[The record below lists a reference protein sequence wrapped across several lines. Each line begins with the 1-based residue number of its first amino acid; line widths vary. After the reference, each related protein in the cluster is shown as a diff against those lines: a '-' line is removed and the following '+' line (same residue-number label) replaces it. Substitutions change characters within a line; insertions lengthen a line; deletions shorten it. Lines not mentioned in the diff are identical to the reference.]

1 MRASQSLYPPLCD
14 VFSGRHIATGHI
26 HRKETSV
33 MTMSDDPSAETPIFD
48 SRRDALDPEAGLPET
63 VLPGGSGGQT
73 SGGYSGGTSGD
84 YSGGTSGGESSGVRE
99 EAGRV
104 ADSAA
109 EAGKDVAATAAEQ
122 ARNVAGEAKYQARDL
137 YRQTQQELRE
147 QAAQQ
152 QERVA
157 SGLRS
162 VGDELEQMAAASE
175 TDGVASDLVRQ
186 AAQRTH
192 AVAGWLDAR
201 DPGSLIDE
209 VKSYARRNPGT
220 FIAAA
225 AIAGALAG
233 RLTRALAS
241 GGDGA
246 GDSTGRTTVGTTPAT
261 GITAAGTTPIG
272 GATAG
277 TPTIGGA
284 GTLYGEPGDELPD
297 LPGAGYTGGRA

>member
-1 MRASQSLYPPLCD
+1 
-14 VFSGRHIATGHI
+14 
-26 HRKETSV
+26 
-33 MTMSDDPSAETPIFD
+33 MTMSDDQSAGTPIFD
-48 SRRDALDPEAGLPET
+48 SRRDALAPEAGLPET
-63 VLPGGSGGQT
+63 VLPGGEAGR
-73 SGGYSGGTSGD
+73 
-84 YSGGTSGGESSGVRE
+84 ESSNEGDQGGVKE

-104 ADSAA
+104 AGTAA
-109 EAGKDVAATAAEQ
+109 DAGKDVAATAAEQ
-122 ARNVAGEAKYQARDL
+122 ARNVAGEAKSQAKDL

-162 VGDELEQMAAASE
+162 VGDELEQMASSSQQG
-175 TDGVASDLVRQ
+175 GVASDLVRQ

-192 AVAGWLDAR
+192 SVASWLDQR
-201 DPGSLIDE
+201 DPGSLLEE

-241 GGDGA
+241 GDDSGGSATGSGSGSGGTTSATTSGYA
-246 GDSTGRTTVGTTPAT
+246 GNVGTTGTPEAPSY
-261 GITAAGTTPIG
+261 AAGSAGVG
-272 GATAG
+272 GAMGDDDLYDDG
-277 TPTIGGA
+277 TGN
-284 GTLYGEPGDELPD
+284 DLPEI
-297 LPGAGYTGGRA
+297 PGAGYTGGRA

>member
-1 MRASQSLYPPLCD
+1 
-14 VFSGRHIATGHI
+14 
-26 HRKETSV
+26 
-33 MTMSDDPSAETPIFD
+33 MTMSDDQSADTPIFD
-48 SRRDALDPEAGLPET
+48 SRRDALEPEAGLPET
-63 VLPGGSGGQT
+63 VQPTGGSLGGGAST
-73 SGGYSGGTSGD
+73 
-84 YSGGTSGGESSGVRE
+84 GEQSGVRE

-104 ADSAA
+104 AGSAA
-109 EAGKDVAATAAEQ
+109 EAGKDVAATAKEQ
-122 ARNVAGEAKYQARDL
+122 AKNVAGEAKSQAKDL
-137 YRQTQQELRE
+137 YRQTQEELRT

-162 VGDELEQMAAASE
+162 VGDELDQMASSSE
-175 TDGVASDLVRQ
+175 SDGLATDLVRQ

-192 AVAGWLDAR
+192 AIAGWLNER
-201 DPGSLIDE
+201 DPGSLLNE

-241 GGDGA
+241 GGDDSGK
-246 GDSTGRTTVGTTPAT
+246 STGTTTGTTGTTGTPGLAPSPDITAVGTT
-261 GITAAGTTPIG
+261 GV
-272 GATAG
+272 
-277 TPTIGGA
+277 GGA
-284 GTLYGEPGDELPD
+284 GTGSTAGGYGGATGDLYHDSGNDLPE

>member
-1 MRASQSLYPPLCD
+1 
-14 VFSGRHIATGHI
+14 
-26 HRKETSV
+26 
-33 MTMSDDPSAETPIFD
+33 MTMSDDQSADTPIFD
-48 SRRDALDPEAGLPET
+48 SRRDAIDPEAGLPET
-63 VLPGGSGGQT
+63 VQPTSATVGGTTAGSATGSG
-73 SGGYSGGTSGD
+73 
-84 YSGGTSGGESSGVRE
+84 SSGSQGGVRD
-99 EAGRV
+99 EASRV
-104 ADSAA
+104 AGSAA
-109 EAGKDVAATAAEQ
+109 EAGKDVAATAKEQ
-122 ARNVAGEAKYQARDL
+122 AKNVAGEAKSQAKDL
-137 YRQTQQELRE
+137 YAQTREELRD

-162 VGDELEQMAAASE
+162 VGDELEQMASASE
-175 TDGVASDLVRQ
+175 SGGVASDLVRQ

-192 AVAGWLDAR
+192 SIAGWLDAR

-241 GGDGA
+241 GGNSDSGSSGA
-246 GDSTGRTTVGTTPAT
+246 GNASGSTGVAGTQGYTGAGYTTPGAVGGETVGGYSTTT
-261 GITAAGTTPIG
+261 GG
-272 GATAG
+272 
-277 TPTIGGA
+277 
-284 GTLYGEPGDELPD
+284 LYDDGNDLPE

>member
-1 MRASQSLYPPLCD
+1 
-14 VFSGRHIATGHI
+14 
-26 HRKETSV
+26 
-33 MTMSDDPSAETPIFD
+33 MTMSDDQSADTPIFD
-48 SRRDALDPEAGLPET
+48 SRRDALEPEAGLPET
-63 VLPGGSGGQT
+63 VQPTGGSLGGD
-73 SGGYSGGTSGD
+73 SMGGGD
-84 YSGGTSGGESSGVRE
+84 SAGAQGGVRE

-104 ADSAA
+104 AGSAA
-109 EAGKDVAATAAEQ
+109 EAGKDVAATAKEQ
-122 ARNVAGEAKYQARDL
+122 AKNVAGEAKSQAKDL
-137 YRQTQQELRE
+137 YHQTTRELRD

-162 VGDELEQMAAASE
+162 VGDELEQMASSSE
-175 TDGVASDLVRQ
+175 QSGLASDLVRQ

-192 AVAGWLDAR
+192 AVAGWLNER
-201 DPGSLIDE
+201 DPGSLLNE

-241 GGDGA
+241 GGDDSG
-246 GDSTGRTTVGTTPAT
+246 STGSSTGATGSTNTTGTAGTTGLAPSPDV
-261 GITAAGTTPIG
+261 TAAGTTGLG
-272 GATAG
+272 GTGTGSTAG
-277 TPTIGGA
+277 G
-284 GTLYGEPGDELPD
+284 YGSATGDVYDDSGNDLPE

>member
-1 MRASQSLYPPLCD
+1 
-14 VFSGRHIATGHI
+14 
-26 HRKETSV
+26 
-33 MTMSDDPSAETPIFD
+33 MTMSDDQSADTPIFD
-48 SRRDALDPEAGLPET
+48 SRRDALEPEAGLPET
-63 VLPGGSGGQT
+63 VQPTGGSLSGDAR
-73 SGGYSGGTSGD
+73 SGGDLSGGASTGD
-84 YSGGTSGGESSGVRE
+84 QGGVRE

-104 ADSAA
+104 AGSAA
-109 EAGKDVAATAAEQ
+109 EAGKDVAATAKEQ
-122 ARNVAGEAKYQARDL
+122 AKNVAGEAKSQAKDL
-137 YRQTQQELRE
+137 YRQTQEELRT

-162 VGDELEQMAAASE
+162 VGDELDQMASSSE
-175 TDGVASDLVRQ
+175 SGGLATDLVRQ

-192 AVAGWLDAR
+192 AIAGWLNER
-201 DPGSLIDE
+201 DPGSLLNE

-241 GGDGA
+241 GGDDSG
-246 GDSTGRTTVGTTPAT
+246 STGSSTGT
-261 GITAAGTTPIG
+261 AGTTGLAPSPDVTGADTTGLG
-272 GATAG
+272 GVGTGPTAG
-277 TPTIGGA
+277 GY
-284 GTLYGEPGDELPD
+284 GTATGDLYDDSGNDLPE

>member
-1 MRASQSLYPPLCD
+1 
-14 VFSGRHIATGHI
+14 
-26 HRKETSV
+26 
-33 MTMSDDPSAETPIFD
+33 MTMSDDQSADTPIFD
-48 SRRDALDPEAGLPET
+48 SRRDALEPEAGLPET
-63 VLPGGSGGQT
+63 VQPTGGSLSGDARSGGDLSGGASTGGQ
-73 SGGYSGGTSGD
+73 G
-84 YSGGTSGGESSGVRE
+84 GVRD

-104 ADSAA
+104 AGSAA
-109 EAGKDVAATAAEQ
+109 EAGKDVAATAKEQ
-122 ARNVAGEAKYQARDL
+122 AKNVAGEAKSQAKDL
-137 YRQTQQELRE
+137 YRQTQEELRT

-162 VGDELEQMAAASE
+162 VGDELDQMASSSE
-175 TDGVASDLVRQ
+175 SGGLATDLVRQ

-192 AVAGWLDAR
+192 AIAGWLNER
-201 DPGSLIDE
+201 DPGSLLNE

-241 GGDGA
+241 GGDDSG
-246 GDSTGRTTVGTTPAT
+246 STGSSTGTTGAT
-261 GITAAGTTPIG
+261 TGTAGTTGLAPSPDVTGADTTGLG
-272 GATAG
+272 GVGTGTTAG
-277 TPTIGGA
+277 GY
-284 GTLYGEPGDELPD
+284 GTATGDLYDDSGNDLPE

>member
-1 MRASQSLYPPLCD
+1 
-14 VFSGRHIATGHI
+14 
-26 HRKETSV
+26 

-63 VLPGGSGGQT
+63 VLPGGSGGQPN
-73 SGGYSGGTSGD
+73 GGYSGGASGG
-84 YSGGTSGGESSGVRE
+84 YGEGTSGGESGGVRE

-122 ARNVAGEAKYQARDL
+122 ARNVAGEAKHQARDL

-157 SGLRS
+157 DGLRS

-192 AVAGWLDAR
+192 AIAGWLDAR

-233 RLTRALAS
+233 RLTRALAD
-241 GGDGA
+241 GGDGTGDRT
-246 GDSTGRTTVGTTPAT
+246 GDSTARTTVGTTPTT
-261 GITAAGTTPIG
+261 GIIA
-272 GATAG
+272 
-277 TPTIGGA
+277 
-284 GTLYGEPGDELPD
+284 PGDELPD

>member
-1 MRASQSLYPPLCD
+1 
-14 VFSGRHIATGHI
+14 
-26 HRKETSV
+26 
-33 MTMSDDPSAETPIFD
+33 MTISDDPSAETPIFD

-84 YSGGTSGGESSGVRE
+84 YSGGTSGDYSGATSGGESSGVRE

-201 DPGSLIDE
+201 NPGSLIDE

-241 GGDGA
+241 GGDGT
-246 GDSTGRTTVGTTPAT
+246 GDGTGRTTVGTTPAT

>member
-1 MRASQSLYPPLCD
+1 
-14 VFSGRHIATGHI
+14 
-26 HRKETSV
+26 
-33 MTMSDDPSAETPIFD
+33 MTMSDDQSADTPIFD
-48 SRRDALDPEAGLPET
+48 SRRDALVPEAGLPDA
-63 VLPGGSGGQT
+63 VRPGDEAGGDGSAGGGQ
-73 SGGYSGGTSGD
+73 GG
-84 YSGGTSGGESSGVRE
+84 VKE

-104 ADSAA
+104 AGAAA

-122 ARNVAGEAKYQARDL
+122 AKNVAGEAKSQAKDL

-162 VGDELEQMAAASE
+162 VGDELDQMASASQQG
-175 TDGVASDLVRQ
+175 GVASDLVRQ

-192 AVAGWLDAR
+192 SVATWLDQR
-201 DPGSLIDE
+201 DPGSLLEE

-241 GGDGA
+241 GGDS
-246 GDSTGRTTVGTTPAT
+246 GDSGPA
-261 GITAAGTTPIG
+261 
-272 GATAG
+272 
-277 TPTIGGA
+277 PTSTSVGGA
-284 GTLYGEPGDELPD
+284 GATTGGYSAGPGAAMGDDDLYDDGTGND
-297 LPGAGYTGGRA
+297 LPEIPGSGYTGGRP